1 MHGLGKFLGVLAV
14 IGSFVSVF
22 FAARTLQVRNEW
34 RKLVETKRAAYQGT
48 IDPLRKAKR
57 ELLDT
62 TAEWERVSYGWTPY
76 KSNLNVL
83 ANGDGQ
89 ILVNGLGTTDS
100 WIKQN
105 QVIHGYAPV
114 GAAMIYVGAFQVTLA
129 EQGRIGAKAMWA
141 QRGQFPDNWDGAQ
154 KDARL
159 RLLEQGLDLKPWN
172 QQFPFGGG
180 WRFRAVSLDL
190 PRLDPQGMPV
200 PPATDQSH
208 PRYDVMH
215 ISQLLTYKDEVY
227 LDTYQFEIA
236 AQRSLLLA
244 NQSLTMRQNE
254 LNGDDSLKGKTLPK
268 HMIVGVVKAIE
279 DTDEERNATLGKVSA
294 LRRRLKRM
302 DDEVKRLRVENGLL
316 IQSLP
321 GGSASP
327 TSATTAALSAST
339 K

>member
-1 MHGLGKFLGVLAV
+1 
-14 IGSFVSVF
+14 
-22 FAARTLQVRNEW
+22 
-34 RKLVETKRAAYQGT
+34 
-48 IDPLRKAKR
+48 
-57 ELLDT
+57 
-62 TAEWERVSYGWTPY
+62 
-76 KSNLNVL
+76 
-83 ANGDGQ
+83 
-89 ILVNGLGTTDS
+89 
-100 WIKQN
+100 
-105 QVIHGYAPV
+105 
-114 GAAMIYVGAFQVTLA
+114 
-129 EQGRIGAKAMWA
+129 
-141 QRGQFPDNWDGAQ
+141 
-154 KDARL
+154 
-159 RLLEQGLDLKPWN
+159 
-172 QQFPFGGG
+172 
-180 WRFRAVSLDL
+180 
-190 PRLDPQGMPV
+190 
-200 PPATDQSH
+200 
-208 PRYDVMH
+208 MH